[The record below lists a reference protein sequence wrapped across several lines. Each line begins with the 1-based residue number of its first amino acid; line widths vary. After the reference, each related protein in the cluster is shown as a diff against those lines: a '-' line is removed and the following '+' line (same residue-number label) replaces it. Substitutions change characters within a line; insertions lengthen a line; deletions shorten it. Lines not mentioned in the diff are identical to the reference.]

1 MEEVPAFWWPRG
13 ARAEHRCC
21 CQRRAAQL
29 ASDETELQ
37 RAPRSPA
44 ATVQTNYRAAEAPV
58 RGVWCHGM
66 TWISANTIPYL
77 DPAVF
82 CRGRR
87 GTWQWQTL
95 RSDGSRGQCLRN
107 QSIK

>member
-1 MEEVPAFWWPRG
+1 LEEVPAFWWPRG

-44 ATVQTNYRAAEAPV
+44 ATVQTNYRAAGAPV
-58 RGVWCHGM
+58 RGVECHGM
-66 TWISANTIPYL
+66 TWISANT
-77 DPAVF
+77 
-82 CRGRR
+82 
-87 GTWQWQTL
+87 
-95 RSDGSRGQCLRN
+95 GQHDL
-107 QSIK
+107 SSLL